1 MSQNSSYFQFVQTSM
16 YSERSLER
24 LLEVCAKNQYS
35 LGNCAK
41 ALSQNPNI
49 VAFRS
54 KDDIE
59 KDGGRILLDAK
70 PIDVNAPFRTPTGTR
85 FTSVKVFDLN
95 QTSLGIPKKNF
106 REEDH
111 LAIIALMA
119 RRACFEVEEH
129 EFKPT
134 FKQYI
139 YFDKSC
145 RKYWLKEGVGTDV
158 QAMLL
163 AKELILKKIGFE
175 NKKLKE
181 QGKKQINENTANC
194 IAMTAAY
201 IVETWLGG
209 DIKKLPTPAKQGLC
223 HGEGFYKNLSMAH
236 SLAKRFIKSLSQLI
250 NESRKETQHALQMR

>member
-1 MSQNSSYFQFVQTSM
+1 MSQNSKFFNFVQESM
-16 YSERSLER
+16 FQQDSLER
-24 LLEVCAKNQYS
+24 YLRVCARNKYS

-41 ALSQNPNI
+41 ALTQNPNI
-49 VAFRS
+49 VSFAS

-59 KDGGRILLDAK
+59 KEGGAILQGAI
-70 PIDVNAPFRTPTGTR
+70 PIEVNAPFRTPQGTK
-85 FTSVKVFDLN
+85 FTSVKVFDLA
-95 QTSLGIPKKNF
+95 QTTLGIPKKNF
-106 REEDH
+106 NESDH

-119 RRACFEVEEH
+119 RRAGFEVEEH

-181 QGKKQINENTANC
+181 QGKQEINENTANC

-250 NESRKETQHALQMR
+250 NESRRNTQPKLQMR